1 MYMEKE
7 KKQAEDK
14 MMSKAQGDGFRTWTN
29 VALNNYKEELRQRL
43 LKLEDSKERWFR
55 VGNGWI
61 QHRRTKPH
69 I

>member
-1 MYMEKE
+1 
-7 KKQAEDK
+7 
-14 MMSKAQGDGFRTWTN
+14 MSKAQGDGFRTWTN
-29 VALNNYKEELRQRL
+29 VALNNYKEELRQRF